1 MLPLLLAACEADPAP
16 CAEGLVRDDAA
27 IAFAD
32 ALDLTMPVL
41 YDEGGVVHAGYV
53 TLSEVP
59 SAAYPEEWIV
69 GTDGTIVDHAALY
82 DYRAVIDVIESE
94 LGGR

>member
-1 MLPLLLAACEADPAP
+1 MWALASE
-16 CAEGLVRDDAA
+16 ENNEDAA
-27 IAFAD
+27 IDFAD

-41 YDEGGVVHAGYV
+41 YDEGGEVHADYV

-69 GTDGTIVDHAALY
+69 GTDGTIVYHAALY
-82 DYRAVIDVIESE
+82 DYSAVTDVIESE
-94 LGGR
+94 LAGG